1 MTTALATPPARQTE
15 HDILPLFLHRWSPRA
30 YTGEEIPDAVLFA
43 AFEAARWA
51 PSGSN
56 AQPWRFLYAKRGGAK
71 WPLFLDLLL
80 PGNRAWAEKASALIL
95 IVSKKTGIR
104 QRDGQIG
111 PLPSRSFDSGA
122 AWQNFSL
129 QANASGWHTRG
140 IGGYDREKARPALR
154 VPEDYDLE
162 NFVAI
167 GKQADRSTLSEEL
180 QQKEAPTSRLPLQE
194 LVLEG
199 GF

>member
-1 MTTALATPPARQTE
+1 MSTATPTQPARQAE
-15 HDILPLFLHRWSPRA
+15 HDILPLFINRWSPRA
-30 YTGEEIPDAVLFA
+30 YTGEAIPDAVLFA

-56 AQPWRFLYAKRGGAK
+56 AQPWRFVYAKRGVGN
-71 WPLFLDLLL
+71 WPVFLDLLV

-95 IVSKKTGIR
+95 IISKKTGIR
-104 QRDGQIG
+104 QRDGLPG

-122 AWQNFSL
+122 AWQNFAL
-129 QANASGWHTRG
+129 QAFVSGWSTRA

-154 VPEDYDLE
+154 IPDDYDLE

-167 GKQADRSTLSEEL
+167 GKQAEKEVLPEEL
-180 QQKEAPTSRLPLQE
+180 RAKEFQSPRLPLKD
-194 LVLEG
+194 LLFEG